1 VVLVKKVNN
10 MKHSEVKKI
19 ITESVLGFFNEIS
32 LAPKSPSPGR
42 RPHKPSSD
50 DNQEFLDKQYGPE
63 GGGTLLSPWINKDK
77 KKSKK
82 YKPFLDKSIQDDA
95 FKPNPPSL
103 NEIQL
108 KEIEEIYKELMK
120 K

>member
-63 GGGTLLSPWINKDK
+63 GGGTLLSPWINKK
-77 KKSKK
+77 KKS
-82 YKPFLDKSIQDDA
+82 PTIHKSFKNDE

>member
-1 VVLVKKVNN
+1 

-32 LAPKSPSPGR
+32 LAPKSPSPSNR
-42 RPHKPSSD
+42 HDKD
-50 DNQEFLDKQYGPE
+50 DLGPDQEFLDKQHGVE
-63 GGGTLLSPWINKDK
+63 GGGTLLSPWINKK
-77 KKSKK
+77 KKSPTIHKSFKK
-82 YKPFLDKSIQDDA
+82 DE